1 MRIEISQAETVKE
14 PDYPASENDLISG
27 RLSVLGQRRFILLR
41 CLLCPNRIILSPAL
55 RFFLKCAII
64 LTVQS
69 TGREENSP
77 RSLIRVNNN
86 VFHLNY
92 S

>member
-14 PDYPASENDLISG
+14 PDYPASENDLISVC
-27 RLSVLGQRRFILLR
+27 LSVPGQRRFIPFR
-41 CLLCPNRIILSPAL
+41 CLLCPGRIILSPAL

-69 TGREENSP
+69 TVDLSKSEA
-77 RSLIRVNNN
+77 VNY
-86 VFHLNY
+86 V
-92 S
+92 